1 MISCCTASRANHLR
15 SAGTMN
21 HGASSVS
28 VRSIAIRYASVYWS
42 QYARSS
48 RSPSL
53 NFQCFVG
60 SSRRASRRSACSSGA
75 ESIGYGAHLIRE
87 GLADGSVRIA
97 VGTHALLGKG
107 VTFADL
113 GLLVI
118 DERHRSPDGRRFA
131 ALEGIVDRLRR
142 PAGAHQI
149 VPAQPSQML

>member
-60 SSRRASRRSACSSGA
+60 SSRRANRRSACSSG
-75 ESIGYGAHLIRE
+75 EIRSITLTIRVP
-87 GLADGSVRIA
+87 AARTAASNSRIA
-97 VGTHALLGKG
+97 PY
-107 VTFADL
+107 
-113 GLLVI
+113 
-118 DERHRSPDGRRFA
+118 RSSTSASGESPRTRCT
-131 ALEGIVDRLRR
+131 
-142 PAGAHQI
+142 
-149 VPAQPSQML
+149 STSS